1 MGGSHLR
8 PIMVLFGDLLATR
21 NTPHHTVSKSPW
33 RTLMKTKYAV
43 PTDVIKRLVELGL
56 ASDIEDAQVIV
67 EQGNAQELIKEAEK
81 KQQEK

>member
-1 MGGSHLR
+1 
-8 PIMVLFGDLLATR
+8 
-21 NTPHHTVSKSPW
+21 
-33 RTLMKTKYAV
+33 MKTKYAV